1 MQRIAGADP
10 ALAAT
15 TEATSVQPLDRYT
28 VCMRIGP
35 LGTSEIGIVLLASFP
50 WIVGLGL
57 AVVGL
62 VLLHRLVRASE
73 RIADAQEA
81 QRRDG

>member
-1 MQRIAGADP
+1 
-10 ALAAT
+10 
-15 TEATSVQPLDRYT
+15 
-28 VCMRIGP
+28 MRIGP
-35 LGTSEIGIVLLASFP
+35 LGTSEIGILFLATVP
-50 WIVGLGL
+50 GIVGLVL

-81 QRRDG
+81 ERRGG

>member
-1 MQRIAGADP
+1 
-10 ALAAT
+10 
-15 TEATSVQPLDRYT
+15 
-28 VCMRIGP
+28 MRIGP
-35 LGTSEIGIVLLASFP
+35 LGTSEIGLVVFASIP
-50 WIVGLGL
+50 WIVGLAL

-81 QRRDG
+81 QRRGG

>member
-1 MQRIAGADP
+1 
-10 ALAAT
+10 
-15 TEATSVQPLDRYT
+15 
-28 VCMRIGP
+28 MRIGP

-57 AVVGL
+57 TVVGL

-81 QRRDG
+81 ERRRG